1 MIDQDDKLV
10 LKQILLDVLTITH
23 GMEDNLIIMKEL
35 HEVSSNEVDVKK
47 LVMNTARE
55 QILSMYKVYKL
66 GKTWLMNSLLDI
78 SLLPRSPTPTIDI
91 FVTHDYKPP
100 SLQDSRPP
108 TIDIFVN
115 DESGELKEHIEYVE
129 INDDIGVLEDDIVCT
144 DISED
149 IKIDVEDVLNCE
161 EKPGEELTKTKI
173 GRLPNIR
180 VHSPLWLIS
189 KVKIFMLMA

>member
-47 LVMNTARE
+47 LVMNTTRE

-78 SLLPRSPTPTIDI
+78 SLLPRPPTPTIDI
-91 FVTHDYKPP
+91 FVTHDSKPP
-100 SLQDSRPP
+100 SPQDSRPP

-115 DESGELKEHIEYVE
+115 DEPGELKEHIEYVE
-129 INDDIGVLEDDIVCT
+129 ISENIEEIDDDKVCT

-149 IKIDVEDVLNCE
+149 IKIDVEDVINCDVNPGDELNRST
-161 EKPGEELTKTKI
+161 LT
-173 GRLPNIR
+173 GRFP
-180 VHSPLWLIS
+180 
-189 KVKIFMLMA
+189 K

>member
-1 MIDQDDKLV
+1 MINQDDKLV

-55 QILSMYKVYKL
+55 QILSMYRVYKL

-78 SLLPRSPTPTIDI
+78 SLLPRPPTPTIDI
-91 FVTHDYKPP
+91 FVTSDFRP
-100 SLQDSRPP
+100 SSPRENQ
-108 TIDIFVN
+108 
-115 DESGELKEHIEYVE
+115 ESGELKEHIEYVE
-129 INDDIGVLEDDIVCT
+129 VSDDIGVVEDDIVCT

-149 IKIDVEDVLNCE
+149 IKIDVEDVLNCDV
-161 EKPGEELTKTKI
+161 KPGNELTKTII
-173 GRLPNIR
+173 GRILNIR
-180 VHSPLWLIS
+180 IHRQLWLIWQEGDIALFG
-189 KVKIFMLMA
+189 KRKICII

>member
-47 LVMNTARE
+47 LVMNTARDH
-55 QILSMYKVYKL
+55 ILSMYRVYNL
-66 GKTWLMNSLLDI
+66 GKTWIMNSLLDI
-78 SLLPRSPTPTIDI
+78 SLLARPPTPTIDI
-91 FVTHDYKPP
+91 FVTSNFRP
-100 SLQDSRPP
+100 SSQEYQEP
-108 TIDIFVN
+108 
-115 DESGELKEHIEYVE
+115 GEVKEHIEYVE
-129 INDDIGVLEDDIVCT
+129 VGEDNEALEDDVVCT

-149 IKIDVEDVLNCE
+149 IKIDVEDVINCDA
-161 EKPGEELTKTKI
+161 KLGEELTKTNI

-180 VHSPLWLIS
+180 VHIQLWLNS
-189 KVKIFMLMA
+189 KV